1 MHWERTY
8 GLETGETMKSGIKYL
23 YGVVVVEAAQVRF
36 RFPVAAARLKRTQ

>member
-1 MHWERTY
+1 MHLERTY

-36 RFPVAAARLKRTQ
+36 RFSVAAARLKRTK